1 MIPEYCDDDL
11 LDLGVASIA
20 TKGGAMGYED
30 HEGTLWV
37 RGGLTDD

>member
-1 MIPEYCDDDL
+1 MNPQIRDEEVV
-11 LDLGVASIA
+11 DLGAASIA

-30 HEGTLWV
+30 HEGTLWL